1 MSIYL
6 DVIWAL
12 NFLVDL
18 MLLMLVQ
25 ILARKPVKRTRLFL
39 GAFVASCIVP
49 LTILYPN
56 SFFNH
61 VIGKLVYSFFII
73 FSTFGFK
80 SLYRFIKLSLLFYFV
95 SFAIGGG
102 LMAIHFFLQRP
113 VSVTLDGIITFNQ
126 GYGDPVSWI
135 FVITCFPIIWYFTKR
150 RMDEHV
156 GEQVKYDEM
165 YKVVLTIHRESF
177 ESIGYVDSGNQ
188 LVDPMT
194 KQPVVIC
201 DQPFLQQWFD
211 DEEWKELQRVKEH
224 LDFSQLPK
232 KWEDKLHLI
241 PYQGVDGAHSFMLA
255 IRAEELTIF
264 YNNEVLQTANV
275 LIGIQFGELERDGQ
289 YHCLLHPL
297 IIKQSIIQ
305 SA

>member
-12 NFLVDL
+12 NFMVDL

-25 ILARKPVKRTRLFL
+25 ILARKPVKRRRLFL
-39 GAFVASCIVP
+39 GAFIASCIVP

-61 VIGKLVYSFFII
+61 VAGKLFYSCIII

-80 SLYRFIKLSLLFYFV
+80 SLYRFIKLICLFYFV
-95 SFAIGGG
+95 SFSIGGG

-113 VSVTLDGIITFNQ
+113 VTVSLEGIITFNQ

-165 YKVVLTIHRESF
+165 YKVILTMNHQSF
-177 ESIGYVDSGNQ
+177 ESIGYIDSGNQ
-188 LVDPMT
+188 LVDPLS

-201 DQPFLQQWFD
+201 DQPFLKQWFD
-211 DEEWKELQRVKEH
+211 DEEWEELKNMKEH
-224 LDFSQLPK
+224 LDFSRLPK

-241 PYQGVDGAHSFMLA
+241 PYQGVDGTHSFMLA

-264 YNNEVLQTANV
+264 YNNEILQAVNV
-275 LIGIQFGELERDGQ
+275 FIGIQFGVLERDGQ